1 MWGRQVGKTPASSQ
15 HPSVQAPQGP
25 EGTEPAWGGGL
36 AEEGELL
43 ARALGTQREGAR
55 PRVGLASQHG
65 HITGASGPK
74 WTLPGV

>member
-1 MWGRQVGKTPASSQ
+1 MRGRQVGETPASSQ
-15 HPSVQAPQGP
+15 RPSVQAPQGP

-43 ARALGTQREGAR
+43 VRALGTQREGAG

-65 HITGASGPK
+65 HITGASGPE